1 MTDFVLPKGA
11 TPQAVAM
18 SDSAVKH
25 FASIAEG
32 KVVKFGVEGGG
43 CAGFQ
48 YSWKIL
54 DDRDALYPDDE
65 ITEYDN
71 FTFAVDG
78 ASMMML
84 IGSQV
89 DYLTDITGS
98 HIEVINPL
106 AKAGCGCG
114 VSVNF

>member
-1 MTDFVLPKGA
+1 MTNFVVPTKQSVELSKTA
-11 TPQAVAM
+11 IE
-18 SDSAVKH
+18 H
-25 FASIAEG
+25 FTTIAKD

-48 YSWKIL
+48 YFWKIL
-54 DDRDALYPDDE
+54 ESKDELFDDDDV
-65 ITEYDN
+65 IDYDH

-78 ASMMML
+78 ASLMML
-84 IGSQV
+84 IGSSV

-98 HIEVINPL
+98 HIEINNPL

>member
-1 MTDFVLPKGA
+1 MTDNFVIP
-11 TPQAVAM
+11 TDNPVVMSERAVT
-18 SDSAVKH
+18 H
-25 FASIAEG
+25 FKSIAQNQI
-32 KVVKFGVEGGG
+32 VKFGVEGGG

-54 DDRDALYPDDE
+54 DSRDELYDDDI
-65 ITEYDN
+65 ITEYEG

-78 ASMMML
+78 SSLMFLM
-84 IGSQV
+84 GSSV

-98 HIEVINPL
+98 HIEVNNPL

-114 VSVNF
+114 VSINF

>member
-1 MTDFVLPKGA
+1 MTEFVMPKGNA
-11 TPQAVAM
+11 VTMSPAAVA
-18 SDSAVKH
+18 H
-25 FASIAEG
+25 FKNIAAG

-54 DDRDALYPDDE
+54 DSRDELYDDDE
-65 ITEYDN
+65 VVDYDD
-71 FTFAVDG
+71 FVFAVDG
-78 ASMMML
+78 ASLMML

-98 HIEVINPL
+98 HIEVNNPL

>member
-1 MTDFVLPKGA
+1 MSPGD
-11 TPQAVAM
+11 AV
-18 SDSAVKH
+18 SLSSAAVSH
-25 FASIAEG
+25 FATVAAG

-54 DDRDALYPDDE
+54 DSKKDLYDDD
-65 ITEYDN
+65 IVTEYDD
-71 FTFAVDG
+71 FIFAVDG
-78 ASMMML
+78 ASLMML
-84 IGSQV
+84 LGSYI

-98 HIEVINPL
+98 HIEVNNPL

>member
-1 MTDFVLPKGA
+1 MTDFVLPAK
-11 TPQAVAM
+11 QAVNM
-18 SDSAVKH
+18 SEAALAH
-25 FASIAEG
+25 FAHIADG

-48 YSWKIL
+48 YFWKIL
-54 DDRDALYPDDE
+54 ENHEDLYPDDD
-65 ITEYDN
+65 ITEYDK

-78 ASMMML
+78 ASLMMI
-84 IGSQV
+84 IGSSV
-89 DYLTDITGS
+89 DYITDITGS
-98 HIEVINPL
+98 HIEVHNPL

>member
-1 MTDFVLPKGA
+1 MNNFVLPQR
-11 TPQAVAM
+11 QAVELSPEAI
-18 SDSAVKH
+18 KH
-25 FASIAEG
+25 FDLIAKG

-43 CAGFQ
+43 CAGHK
-48 YSWKIL
+48 YSWKIYE
-54 DDRDALYPDDE
+54 DQSELYPDDE
-65 ITEYDN
+65 IIEFDN

-84 IGSQV
+84 IGSRV

-98 HIEVINPL
+98 HIEVNNPL

>member
-1 MTDFVLPKGA
+1 MTDFVLPVR
-11 TPQAVAM
+11 QAVTMTEKAIQ
-18 SDSAVKH
+18 H
-25 FASIAEG
+25 FANIAEG
-32 KVVKFGVEGGG
+32 KIVKFGVEGGG

-54 DDRDALYPDDE
+54 NDQDELFADDE
-65 ITEYDN
+65 IVKYEK

-78 ASMMML
+78 ASLMML
-84 IGSQV
+84 IGSSV